1 MPILEYNKL
10 SLGSKNSTVDAF
22 KILVDE
28 SLGVS
33 TEAKQR
39 DVISTLPQ
47 KYESELD
54 KELYDRAVGLPEA
67 KTVSFKYLDNKS
79 DIRYGV
85 FKGKNIYK
93 DFNGTIDSSTKG
105 TGNQVGWIILDRSSD
120 IYCLFVNYGSNTS
133 IIISIADFEVQQ
145 IIEDFS
151 PLYDK
156 LKQRKYEFD
165 DSFIDDTHLSTSL
178 AVSMKDYIADIL
190 SERKSDNDTS
200 TFKASS
206 SGDIGSTSWDK
217 LPTGEI
223 AIRSKLFNIWK
234 AYMAAY
240 MTVGEFSLLIQRSK
254 NDQFYQDARSFDIF
268 PVSQYQNFVDKRKLS
283 DFSKLSTVQAIVY
296 DIPEYFGATDGAAG
310 NKKARNML
318 LCFQQPESVS
328 YTASSSYESVS
339 PRGSQVP
346 YQYYQNANQIEISF
360 ELKWH
365 IDELRAIDDVLSLED
380 IEIMAESFQRPWETD
395 SGSLVPKVCGV
406 ILPGISRV
414 GYISSVNV
422 TYTGSMTGKFEF
434 GVLQSNIERYSYLKR
449 DNAGEFCTDYH
460 YSELTVSFSM
470 LLLEDVKLL
479 KLNMASDDYDNEL
492 SRLLGTLN
500 HVTAQA
506 SRLSTGAA
514 GFEEDDDLAMLQKVA
529 NGAATA
535 AQLATGLADASK
547 QMAQAARDFTSTVMD
562 DISLYQ

>member
-1 MPILEYNKL
+1 MPVLEYNKL

-33 TEAKQR
+33 AEAKQK
-39 DVISTLPQ
+39 DVTSTLPQ

-54 KELYDRAVGLPEA
+54 KELYDKAVGLPEA

-105 TGNQVGWIILDRSSD
+105 TGNQSGWVILDRSSD
-120 IYCLFVNYGSNTS
+120 LYCLFVNYGSNTS
-133 IIISIADFEVQQ
+133 IIISLADFEVQQ

-190 SERKSDNDTS
+190 SERKSDDDTS
-200 TFKASS
+200 AFKASS

-240 MTVGEFSLLIQRSK
+240 MTVGEFSLLIHRSK
-254 NDQFYQDARSFDIF
+254 NGQFYQDARSFDIF
-268 PVSQYQNFVDKRKLS
+268 PVSQYQNFVDNRKLS
-283 DFSKLSTVQAIVY
+283 DFSKLSIVQAVVY
-296 DIPEYFGATDGAAG
+296 DIPEYFGSTDGAAG
-310 NKKARNML
+310 NKIARNIL
-318 LCFQQPESVS
+318 PCFQQPESVS

-365 IDELRAIDDVLSLED
+365 VDELRAISDIVSLED
-380 IEIMAESFQRPWETD
+380 IEVIAENFQRPWETE

-406 ILPGISRV
+406 ILPGISRI

-422 TYTGSMTGKFEF
+422 TYTGSMTGQYVS
-434 GVLQSNIERYSYLKR
+434 GVSRRLGSDSVLNQ
-449 DNAGEFCTDYH
+449 DTVGEFCTDYH
-460 YSELTVSFSM
+460 YSELTVSFTM
-470 LLLEDVKLL
+470 ILLEDVKLQKTTNSL
-479 KLNMASDDYDNEL
+479 DELQYTLAAGRVLANEL
-492 SRLLGTLN
+492 SK
-500 HVTAQA
+500 A
-506 SRLSTGAA
+506 AA
-514 GFEEDDDLAMLQKVA
+514 GLEEDDSLAMLQKVA

-547 QMAQAARDFTSTVMD
+547 QMAQAALDFTSTVMD

>member
-28 SLGVS
+28 SLGAS

-200 TFKASS
+200 AFNASS

-254 NDQFYQDARSFDIF
+254 NGQFYQDARSFDIF

-283 DFSKLSTVQAIVY
+283 DFSKLSIVQAVVY
-296 DIPEYFGATDGAAG
+296 DIPEYFGATDGATG

-318 LCFQQPESVS
+318 PCFQQPESVS
-328 YTASSSYESVS
+328 YTASSSYESIS

-365 IDELRAIDDVLSLED
+365 VDELRAISDIVSLED
-380 IEIMAESFQRPWETD
+380 IEVIAENFQRPWETE

-406 ILPGISRV
+406 ILPGISRI

-422 TYTGSMTGKFEF
+422 TYTGSMTGQYVS
-434 GVLQSNIERYSYLKR
+434 GVSHKLGSDSILNQ
-449 DNAGEFCTDYH
+449 DTVGEFCTDYH
-460 YSELTVSFSM
+460 YSELTVSFTM
-470 LLLEDVKLL
+470 MLLEDVKLQKTTNSL
-479 KLNMASDDYDNEL
+479 DEL
-492 SRLLGTLN
+492 QYTL
-500 HVTAQA
+500 
-506 SRLSTGAA
+506 AA
-514 GFEEDDDLAMLQKVA
+514 GRVLADKLSKAAAELEEDDNLAMLQKVA